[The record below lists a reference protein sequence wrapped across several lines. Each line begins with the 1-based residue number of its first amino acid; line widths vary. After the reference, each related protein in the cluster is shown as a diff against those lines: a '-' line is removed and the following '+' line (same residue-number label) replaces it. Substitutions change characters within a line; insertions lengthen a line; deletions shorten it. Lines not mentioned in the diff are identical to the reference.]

1 MAHTENHGTGPA
13 RGPADGTDINI
24 PAVLGF
30 LVFLAISFLL
40 TNLALYGMYRGL
52 DVYDEKQQTM
62 NQHQESGV
70 AESKSLGITQAES
83 NSRIIQRI
91 QNTYSLKDGPRLQVD
106 DVRDLD
112 EMHRSE
118 EPKLNGYH
126 WVNQS
131 QNVVQIPVGQ
141 AMEILVKRGLP
152 NVPATKPATAAPA
165 AATPVKA
172 K

>member
-1 MAHTENHGTGPA
+1 MAHTENHGTGPT
-13 RGPADGTDINI
+13 RGPADGTDIHI
-24 PAVLGF
+24 GAVLGF
-30 LVFLAISFLL
+30 LIFLAISFVL

-70 AESKSLGITQAES
+70 ADSKSLGITQAES
-83 NSRIIQRI
+83 IKQSMQRI
-91 QNTYSLKDGPRLQVD
+91 QNTYSPKDGPRLQVD
-106 DVRDLD
+106 DERDLE

-118 EPKLNGYH
+118 EPKLEGYH

-131 QNVVQIPVGQ
+131 QSVVQIPVDQ

-152 NVPATKPATAAPA
+152 YVPAQKPVAPA
-165 AATPVKA
+165 VAAAKA
-172 K
+172 N

>member
-1 MAHTENHGTGPA
+1 MAHTENHGTSPT

-30 LVFLAISFLL
+30 LAFLAISFIL
-40 TNLALYGMYRGL
+40 TNLVLYGMYRGL

-70 AESKSLGITQAES
+70 SESKSMGITQAES
-83 NSRIIQRI
+83 NTQIIQRI

-126 WVNQS
+126 WVNQN
-131 QNVVQIPVGQ
+131 QDVVQIPVEQ

-152 NVPATKPATAAPA
+152 YVPAQKPAATTAAA
-165 AATPVKA
+165 
-172 K
+172 